1 MKIKT
6 FFTVMLIIF
15 WGYGNLQASPSTIM
29 EIPAEPRAKMITAWL
44 SQELKLDKTAEKKV
58 HQINLKY
65 AHLNQQ
71 ELNTYGFQRTTMRK
85 IKANNAAKDLE
96 LKSIFTPEQYET
108 YLEKKKDLLVYL
120 KEKLKSP

>member
-15 WGYGNLQASPSTIM
+15 WGYGNLHASPSTIM
-29 EIPAEPRAKMITAWL
+29 EIPAEHRAKMITAWL

-71 ELNTYGFQRTTMRK
+71 ELNTYGLVSCLQKNPAGVIPLQDGYINIRQLPRFSPS
-85 IKANNAAKDLE
+85 LY
-96 LKSIFTPEQYET
+96 IFRFCPWIFYHRLYT
-108 YLEKKKDLLVYL
+108 
-120 KEKLKSP
+120 